1 MASNAWPEGALP
13 AEGTVVFFKTPA
25 ALRAWFAKHHGSAT
39 ELWVGYYKVGTGK
52 PSVTWQES
60 VDEALCCGWIDGIRK
75 RIDDERYKIRFTPR
89 KKGSTWSGVNVRR
102 VKALTAGKRM
112 LPAGLAAFDPKRNYQ
127 YGAYS
132 YEQRKTE
139 LDEPYLGQFKKHTA
153 AFEFFMAQ
161 PPGYRKI
168 AIWFIVSAK
177 KEETRLKRLEILIE
191 RSASGTRLR

>member
-1 MASNAWPEGALP
+1 LP
-13 AEGTVVFFKTPA
+13 AEGKVVFFKTPA
-25 ALRAWFAKHHGSAT
+25 ALQAWFAKNHSTRT
-39 ELWVGYYKVGTGK
+39 ELWVGYYKVGTGR

-60 VDEALCCGWIDGIRK
+60 VDEALCCGWIDGVRK
-75 RIDDERYKIRFTPR
+75 RIDDESYKIRFTPR
-89 KKGSTWSGVNVRR
+89 KKGSIWSGVNVRR
-102 VKALTAGKRM
+102 VKALTAEKRM

-139 LDEPYLGQFKKHTA
+139 LDEPYLGQFKKHKT

-177 KEETRLKRLEILIE
+177 REETRLKRLGVLIE
-191 RSASGTRLR
+191 HSARGKRLQ